1 VVSYRVMT
9 DKEFE
14 RIISFIVNE
23 NVIRRV
29 LNSADSSDKSIE
41 LGGAQRRD
49 DVQNIHI
56 AEFFN

>member
-1 VVSYRVMT
+1 MT

-14 RIISFIVNE
+14 RIISFIVKE

-41 LGGAQRRD
+41 LGGVQRRD

>member
-1 VVSYRVMT
+1 MT

-14 RIISFIVNE
+14 RIISFIINE

>member
-56 AEFFN
+56 VEFFN

>member
-1 VVSYRVMT
+1 MT

-23 NVIRRV
+23 NVIRRL
-29 LNSADSSDKSIE
+29 LNSADLSDKSIE

-56 AEFFN
+56 AKFFN

>member
-1 VVSYRVMT
+1 MT

-23 NVIRRV
+23 NVIRRL
-29 LNSADSSDKSIE
+29 LNSANLSDKSIE
-41 LGGAQRRD
+41 LGGARRRD

-56 AEFFN
+56 AKFFN

>member
-1 VVSYRVMT
+1 MT

-29 LNSADSSDKSIE
+29 LNSADSSDKSIK
-41 LGGAQRRD
+41 LGGVQRRD

>member
-1 VVSYRVMT
+1 MT

-23 NVIRRV
+23 NVIRRL
-29 LNSADSSDKSIE
+29 LNSANFSDKSIE
-41 LGGAQRRD
+41 LGGAHRRD

-56 AEFFN
+56 AKFFN